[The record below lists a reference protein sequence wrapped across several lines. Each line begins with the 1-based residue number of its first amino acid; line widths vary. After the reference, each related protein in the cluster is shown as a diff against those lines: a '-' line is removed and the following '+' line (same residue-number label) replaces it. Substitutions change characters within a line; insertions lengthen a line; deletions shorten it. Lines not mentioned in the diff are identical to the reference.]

1 MNIHICDDEEIFLED
16 IKKIVYEC
24 CVGSNIRTF
33 SDGKS
38 LLDSLCEENADVLL
52 LDIDM
57 PEMNGMEV
65 AKRISLMEKK
75 PILIFVTSHNE
86 LVYESFKFHP
96 YGFVRKEH
104 ASVELPKMLEDCVA
118 ELKLKTKHFCFKTDG
133 KNIRLLIS
141 EIMYFESEANYVKVF
156 TKDCEYRF
164 RSTMTAVENS
174 LNTYGFIRIHKGFLV
189 NQEAVM
195 LIGSDEARLVN
206 GQVLPMGKTY
216 VDSAKR
222 ELMRYMR

>member
-1 MNIHICDDEEIFLED
+1 MNIHICDDEEIFLKD
-16 IKKIVYEC
+16 IKKIVSNC
-24 CVGSNIRTF
+24 CEDSNIRTF

-38 LLDSLCEENADVLL
+38 LLASLCEEDVDVLL

-57 PEMNGMEV
+57 PHMNGMEV
-65 AKRISLMEKK
+65 AKRISLMDKK
-75 PILIFVTSHNE
+75 PILIFVTSHDE
-86 LVYESFKFHP
+86 LVYESFMFHP
-96 YGFVRKEH
+96 YGFVRKEYIDT
-104 ASVELPKMLEDCVA
+104 ELPKILEDCVN
-118 ELKLKTKHFCFKTDG
+118 ELKHKTKHFCFKSDG
-133 KNIRLLIS
+133 RNIRLLIS
-141 EIMYFESEANYVKVF
+141 EILYFESEANYVKVF
-156 TKDCEYRF
+156 TVDHEYRF

-195 LIGSDEARLVN
+195 LIGSDEARLIN

-216 VDSAKR
+216 VDSAKS

>member
-1 MNIHICDDEEIFLED
+1 MNIHICDDEEIFLKD
-16 IKKIVYEC
+16 IKKIVSNC
-24 CVGSNIRTF
+24 CVDCNIRTF
-33 SDGKS
+33 SEGKS
-38 LLDSLCEENADVLL
+38 LLAGLCEEDVDVLL

-57 PEMNGMEV
+57 PDMNGMEI
-65 AKRISLMEKK
+65 AKRISLMDKK
-75 PILIFVTSHNE
+75 PLLIFVTSHDE
-86 LVYESFKFHP
+86 LVYESFKYHP
-96 YGFVRKEH
+96 YGFVRKEYIIT
-104 ASVELPKMLEDCVA
+104 ELPKILEDCA
-118 ELKLKTKHFCFKTDG
+118 DDLKLKTKHFCFKSDG

-156 TKDCEYRF
+156 TRDYEYRF

-216 VDSAKR
+216 VDSAKS